1 MNEEISKK
9 IGLFNKRVEDL
20 YAQVCGWLE
29 EEKIEFNKKES
40 GLTLTEG
47 RSGPYTAK
55 RLDIFTKD
63 NERLFSLVPYG
74 IWVIGAEGRVE
85 LEGDSGIE
93 SLIYLLEEDSSSMA
107 KEKRS
112 EKENILRHKL
122 NGPIEEGW
130 HWLDERITG
139 KKPLFTRD
147 IFLALLE
154 RIN

>member
-9 IGLFNKRVEDL
+9 IELFKKRVEDL
-20 YAQVCGWLE
+20 YAQVCRWLE
-29 EEKIEFNKKES
+29 EGRIEFDKKES
-40 GLTLTEG
+40 SLTLTEG
-47 RSGPYTAK
+47 LSGPYAAK

-85 LEGDSGIE
+85 LEGDSGTE
-93 SLIYLLEEDSSSMA
+93 SLIYLSEEDMVA
-107 KEKRS
+107 KEKLS

-122 NGPIEEGW
+122 NGSLEEGW